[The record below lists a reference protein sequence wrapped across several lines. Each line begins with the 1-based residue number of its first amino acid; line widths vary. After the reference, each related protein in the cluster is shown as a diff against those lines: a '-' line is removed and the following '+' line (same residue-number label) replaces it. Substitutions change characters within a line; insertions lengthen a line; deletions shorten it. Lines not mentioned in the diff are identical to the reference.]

1 MLDFLKISARS
12 KKQGVTEIYPR
23 FIINNRSTDLMIRG
37 GDFYAVWIEESGLWS
52 TDEQDV
58 IQMIDHELDK
68 FADEYKQHSMGESVY
83 ILHMWDSETG
93 VIDSWHKYCQK
104 QMRDNFHPLDETL
117 IFANTKTT
125 KKDYASKR
133 LGYPLEKGDT
143 SAWDKLIST
152 LYSPE
157 ERHKIEWAIGA
168 VITGDSKW
176 IQKFMV
182 FYGAA
187 GTGKSTILNV
197 IQELFKGYYSVFDAK
212 ALGSS
217 SNVFALEAFKTNP
230 LVAIQHD
237 GDLSHIEDNTRLNSL
252 VSHELMTV
260 NEKFKSTYSNRFNAF
275 LFMGTNKPVKIT
287 DGKSGLIRRLI
298 DVTPSGNKL
307 NSREYKQVVKQV
319 GFELGAIA
327 YHCKTVYEEEPDAY
341 DSYIPIDMMGASND
355 FYNFVMDSYF
365 VFSRDDET
373 TLKASWEMYK
383 VYCDDAK
390 VPYPDSQRI
399 FKEELKN
406 YFKEYEEE
414 PDSKGRMKNIYR
426 KFKKEIFESEK
437 KSEGK
442 NENVNS
448 ESWLVIEESTGNTT
462 FSKECCR
469 CPAQYATDN
478 ETPTMPWDKVTTKL
492 SDIDESRLHYVK
504 VPENHI
510 VIDFDIKDEKG
521 EKSFEKNLAE
531 ASKWPPTYA
540 EISKGG
546 AGIHLHYI
554 YTGDVTKL
562 SRIFADEIEIKVF
575 TGKSSLRRKLT
586 KCNNLPIATISSGLP
601 LKEEKKMVSG
611 EVIKSERSLREL
623 IKRNLLKEIHPGTKP
638 SMDFIVK
645 ILDDAY
651 SSGLKYDVSDMKNAI
666 IGFAAQSSNHSDYCL
681 KLVDQIKW
689 KSEDMDSSNDADS
702 DEPIFYDIE
711 VFPNLFLVNWKIQGE
726 GRSVIRM
733 INPSPSDIEE
743 LTRFKLVGFNCRRY
757 DNHLI
762 YARMMG
768 YTNEQLYDLSQRI
781 ISGDRNAFFGAA
793 YNLSYTDVYDFA
805 SAGNKKSLKKL
816 EIEMSNKA
824 NDPTSKMD
832 DSLRRMLKTIKHQE
846 LGLPWDKPVPKEMW
860 VKVAEYCDND
870 VIATEAA
877 FNYLSADWTAR
888 QILADL
894 ADMTVNDTTNT
905 LTTKII
911 FGNNK
916 KPQNEFHYRDLS
928 KPVPPEDIDE
938 KTYQFLSKSCPRMM
952 EKTHGEAG
960 SLLPYFPG
968 YKFENGKSTYRGE
981 DVGEGGFAQGV
992 PGMYGNVALL
1002 DIASMHPHSV
1012 IAECLFG
1019 VRYTKAF
1026 QDIVEG
1032 RVSIKHKAW
1041 DEVNHMLDGKLT
1053 PYIQKVIDGEMS
1065 AKQLANALK
1074 TAINSVYGLTSANF
1088 DNPFRD
1094 IRNKDNIVAK
1104 RGALFMIDLK
1114 NEVLKRGF
1122 QVAHIKT
1129 DSIKIPDATP
1139 EIIKFVMD
1147 FGERYGYTFE
1157 HEATY
1162 DRMCLVNDAVYIAK
1176 YKDADDCKKMYSYI
1190 PGDNE
1195 EHSNQ
1200 WTATGT
1206 QFAVPYLFKT
1216 LFSHEKIEFVDMCET
1231 FSVSKGDL
1239 YLDMNEGLTDV
1250 SGLEKE
1256 LDKLE
1261 SSYKKGKISDTTFE
1275 PQAAELVEKIK
1286 AGHDLHFVG
1295 RVGQFTP
1302 IKRGCGGGV
1311 LYRVNDGKNYAAS
1324 GSTGFRWLESESV
1337 KAANMYDD
1345 IDRSFYQRLIDDAV
1359 DTISKYGDF
1368 EWFVSDDPYI
1378 CKVTPGFMN
1387 IPEDADED
1395 EGMPFN

>member
-133 LGYPLEKGDT
+133 LEYPLEKGDT

-327 YHCKTVYEEEPDAY
+327 YHCKNVYDEEPDAY

-390 VPYPDSQRI
+390 VPYPYSQRI

-816 EIEMSNKA
+816 EIEMG
-824 NDPTSKMD
+824 
-832 DSLRRMLKTIKHQE
+832 IHHQE

-905 LTTKII
+905 LTTRII
-911 FGNNK
+911 FGTNK
-916 KPQNEFHYRDLS
+916 KPQNEFNYRDLS
-928 KPVPPEDIDE
+928 KPVYDLDE
-938 KTYQFLSKSCPRMM
+938 ETYQFLAKSCPKMM
-952 EKTHGEAG
+952 EKTHGKAG

-1176 YKDADDCKKMYSYI
+1176 YKDADDCKKMYGYI

-1275 PQAAELVEKIK
+1275 PQATELVERIK

-1302 IKRGCGGGV
+1302 IKSGCGGGV

-1395 EGMPFN
+1395 EGMPFD